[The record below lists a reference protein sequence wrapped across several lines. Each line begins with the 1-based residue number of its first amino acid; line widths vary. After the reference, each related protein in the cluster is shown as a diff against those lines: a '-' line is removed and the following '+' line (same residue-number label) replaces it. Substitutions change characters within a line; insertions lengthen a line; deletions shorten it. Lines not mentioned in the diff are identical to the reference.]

1 MDDSG
6 QAWGEIPRCGVALV
20 ATLGGTMFEEFW
32 KHYPR
37 KVSKKIA
44 QQEWNRLTPME
55 QTKCLEVIH
64 THIKYWQA
72 TNTEPQFIPHA
83 RTWIH
88 QGRFDDELE
97 MPQAKIKT
105 DVAWW
110 GSEPLIL
117 AKGREV
123 NLEPRPGESIHEFK
137 GRVVDKLRSA
147 A

>member
-1 MDDSG
+1 
-6 QAWGEIPRCGVALV
+6 
-20 ATLGGTMFEEFW
+20 MFEEFW

-37 KVSKKIA
+37 KVSRKIA

-64 THIKYWQA
+64 THVKYWQA

-97 MPQAKIKT
+97 MPQAKPKT